1 MADFLDDNSARK
13 AQQLKSDLRDIKEVF
28 ADINKAAPSAVKA
41 ILAGI
46 GGTIDDISKSV
57 NKIKDLD
64 KESKI
69 SSQATL
75 EALKEKNTQLTIASK
90 LNEKINKLYAE
101 ARKETGATKQNL
113 LSQAQNLSQA
123 KSLAKELANSFDD
136 IANQSAKLNK
146 STIFF
151 SELAKAT
158 GNIKGLKSFS
168 APFEAAAKASKEQFL
183 NNNKIKINQENIAKL
198 TNNQLTTG
206 RGLTAEKL
214 KELGLSEITQGKTNK
229 AAAKL
234 LKTYQT
240 TSKTSSSMM
249 AGLNAG
255 MKAVGASF
263 SSLFKGGGWIGIA
276 IEVVKFIKD
285 AMFAADTRVT
295 SIAKNLSISKDA
307 AADVYSNLTNLKLD
321 LDTIY
326 GTTSNIVEAFN
337 QVSTATG
344 FIGVAT
350 NDQIETQIILT
361 KNLGLQVEEANKLQ
375 GLFAANNTEASEGV
389 DIVYD
394 QVAAF
399 ARENK
404 LLASGAQ
411 TLKEIQNTSKLILVN
426 FRGNIPALTNAIL
439 EAKKLGLSLDQV
451 NKVAGSLVNFEE
463 SISAE
468 LEAELLLGRDIN
480 LERAR
485 LFALNNDI
493 AGVTKEIAAQ
503 GITIESFSRMNRIQQ
518 EAIAKTLGMQAEEL
532 GKALY
537 DAKVIEKLGGRDLEV
552 KREKLRKQKEIAL
565 ATKDE
570 KKLAEAINEEAKLAA
585 IEKAITTGKALEE
598 AEKSVSVQEKF
609 NILLERAKEIFS
621 DIFTGERLDKFA
633 NSIEAIIKALESGR
647 SIFGIATGGID
658 AEMRQVEFEQSEY
671 KKAQDKGYKSS
682 KEEFLKTDDY
692 KKIKKEKFDKE
703 ETKINKVDPTGGAS
717 QFSFAPNP
725 AATGMIQWQQNN
737 LEEEKLADGG
747 IVTRPTRAL
756 IGEAGQSEAV
766 VPLNEFYAKID
777 QLIQVQQNVLLAT
790 KEGKNIYL
798 DSNKVGT
805 AQNMAT
811 TKI

>member
-1 MADFLDDNSARK
+1 MAEEPFSGLNNEAIKR
-13 AQQLKSDLRDIKEVF
+13 AQTIRFELGEIEASFKRINKSSTENKDTLKSLETTFGNIGRSVDKVADLQEQAKSSTKGT
-28 ADINKAAPSAVKA
+28 AD
-41 ILAGI
+41 
-46 GGTIDDISKSV
+46 
-57 NKIKDLD
+57 
-64 KESKI
+64 
-69 SSQATL
+69 
-75 EALKEKNTQLTIASK
+75 ALKEQTKQLNIVRN
-90 LNEKINKLYAE
+90 LNEQIDILYEKSTYENGKINSSILKQAKNLSE
-101 ARKETGATKQNL
+101 ARDK
-113 LSQAQNLSQA
+113 
-123 KSLAKELANSFDD
+123 AKELAGIFGD
-136 IANQSAKLNK
+136 IAEDSSKLDK

-151 SELAKAT
+151 SKIAEVVKD
-158 GNIKGLKSFS
+158 IPGLRKFS
-168 APFEAAAKASKEQFL
+168 SPFEAAAKATRQQVL
-183 NNNKIKINQENIAKL
+183 DNAKIEANQESIAKL
-198 TNNQLTTG
+198 TNNQLKTG
-206 RGLTAEKL
+206 RGLNAEKL

-229 AAAKL
+229 AAADL
-234 LKTYQT
+234 LRIYQA
-240 TSKTSSSMM
+240 TSKTSTSMM

-255 MKAVGASF
+255 MKSAGESF
-263 SSLFKGGGWIGIA
+263 SSFFKGGGWIGALIA
-276 IEVVKFIKD
+276 GAITLFKFIKD
-285 AMFAADTRVT
+285 AMLAADTRVT

-307 AADVYSNLTNLKLD
+307 AADVYSNLTNLKGS

-350 NDQIETQIILT
+350 KDQVETQIILT
-361 KNLGLQVEEANKLQ
+361 KNLGLQVEEANQLQ
-375 GLFAANNTEASEGV
+375 GLFAANNTEASKGV

-399 ARENK
+399 ANENK

-426 FRGNIPALTNAIL
+426 FRGNIPTLTNAIL

-451 NKVAGSLVNFEE
+451 NKVAGSLLNFEE

-537 DAKVIEKLGGRDLEV
+537 DAKVIETLGTRDLEV
-552 KREKLRKQKEIAL
+552 KRKLLKEQREIAL
-565 ATKDE
+565 AKGDE
-570 KKLAEAINEEAKLAA
+570 KKLATAINDEARIAA
-585 IEKAITTGKALEE
+585 IDKQMLTGKTLQE

-609 NILLERAKEIFS
+609 NILIERAKEIFS
-621 DIFTGERLDKFA
+621 DIFTGEMLDKFA
-633 NSIEAIIKALESGR
+633 DSIEALVKALESGR
-647 SIFGIATGGID
+647 SLLSIMGLGVGQ
-658 AEMRQVEFEQSEY
+658 EMREVKLQNTLYE
-671 KKAQDKGYKSS
+671 KAQKEGYVGDKK
-682 KEEFLKTDDY
+682 EFLKSDEY
-692 KKIKKEKFDKE
+692 
-703 ETKINKVDPTGGAS
+703 
-717 QFSFAPNP
+717 
-725 AATGMIQWQQNN
+725 TGMKKQRVDEAW
-737 LEEEKLADGG
+737 EKYGLGSAHHAQATNVKGMAYGG

-790 KEGKNIYL
+790 REGKNIYL
-798 DSNKVGT
+798 DSNKLGT

-811 TKI
+811 TKLS